1 VVIGTELEERQSVIA
16 SSEDLSSLLRRL
28 RQRAQPLIDRMP
40 EVPRVK
46 ALLSTDG
53 GVCPR
58 DGSALTFDPWSP
70 QAHRCPRC
78 GNAYDGE
85 RHYRHWARFQH
96 LWLSERAAHLA
107 TVGAFTGDAR
117 CVERA
122 SRILHAYFDLYFEL
136 PNQDNVL
143 GPTHLFFST
152 YLESLWLLNI
162 LAAATMLREAG
173 KLEQD
178 QIDGVDRIADEA
190 ANVIG
195 EFNEGFSNRQTWH
208 AAALTAVASWFGDE
222 ELARTSIE
230 GRTGLLG
237 HLADGFGEDGTWY
250 EGENY
255 HLFAL
260 RGLLTGLTW
269 ARSLGAELL
278 EDPDVASH
286 MKAAL
291 LAPALTALPDLTFP
305 ARKDSRFGVS
315 LGQPMY
321 LEEWEV
327 GRGLLGDEDPVIGG
341 WLHALYQ
348 VPAQPAM
355 TFDSYLHE
363 AGESPPT
370 QRSRSDLSWWAL
382 LAMPATLGEGTPW
395 KPVSRYFRSQ
405 GLAVLRRDDR
415 YVSLECGGH
424 GGGHGHPD
432 RLHLTVHANGV
443 HWLPDFG
450 TGSYVSRD
458 LFWYRSTLAHNAP
471 MLDGADQRGGDATC
485 EMFDAG
491 SEWSWARGRFDAFD
505 RTVVMGSRYLIDV
518 VTFSDAHPH
527 QMDLPWHLTGNI
539 EVVSPGRWE
548 TATDA
553 LATEF
558 VHDAERFVPA
568 GTGPYL
574 VEVVN
579 GEKSCRAQ
587 LIIEGQLIRA
597 RAPGAPGSGDA
608 PFLVTRG
615 SGNLVRVVTVLD
627 LSGERSVRGVA
638 MTGDVVEVTH
648 ATVDRH
654 TPLLEG
660 WQIDSGEKIVKLL
673 GPIRQERPAD
683 PIITRER
690 VDRPEAIAVWVDSAP
705 LLDGTPRGFV
715 VSDPL
720 TLDTELQ
727 YRRSEE
733 PYTSPEEL
741 SATVYLNWSEDELFV
756 MVDVVKQDVVLRPSD
771 APPLGFDNEVDDI
784 HSDGVQLYFA
794 QHTMMLGL
802 LVVPVEGGDGLRVL
816 ETGGV
821 TADPSRIR
829 GKWKRTPEGYRV
841 TLGIRAGF
849 SLSEKDTLECDVII
863 NEMRQGRTRRAGQ
876 LVWSGGAGW
885 VYLRGDRQD
894 RASFGVLRLV

>member
-1 VVIGTELEERQSVIA
+1 VVIGSEIEERRKVIE
-16 SSEDLSSLLRRL
+16 SSEDLSGLLSRL
-28 RQRAQPLIDRMP
+28 VSRAQPVIDRMP
-40 EVPRVK
+40 VVPRVK

-58 DGSALTFDPWSP
+58 DGTALTFDPWSP
-70 QAHRCPRC
+70 NAHRCHHC
-78 GNAYDGE
+78 GNTYEGE
-85 RHYRHWARFQH
+85 RHHRHWARFQH

-107 TVGAFTGDAR
+107 TVGVFTGDDR
-117 CVERA
+117 SLVRA
-122 SRILHAYFDLYFEL
+122 SQILSAYDDLYFEL

-152 YLESLWLLNI
+152 YLESLWLLNV
-162 LAAATMLREAG
+162 LAAATLLREAG
-173 KLEQD
+173 KMEPD
-178 QIDGVDRIADEA
+178 QVDGIDRIADEA

-237 HLADGFGEDGTWY
+237 HLADGFGDDGTWY

-278 EDPDVASH
+278 EDPEVSAH

-291 LAPALTALPDLTFP
+291 LAPAMTALPDLTFP

-327 GRGLLGDEDPVIGG
+327 GRGLLAHDDPEIAG

-348 VPAQPAM
+348 LPAQPAM

-363 AGESPPT
+363 AGEAPP
-370 QRSRSDLSWWAL
+370 SRRTRMDLSWWSL
-382 LAMPATLGEGTPW
+382 LAMPPSLTQGTPW
-395 KPVSRYFRSQ
+395 KPASRYFRSQ

-432 RLHLTVHANGV
+432 RLHLTVHAQGV

-458 LFWYRSTLAHNAP
+458 LFWYRSTLGHNAP
-471 MLDGADQRGGDATC
+471 MLDGADQPGDNATC

-491 SEWSWARGRFDAFD
+491 SEWSWAKGRYQSFD
-505 RTVVMGSRYLIDV
+505 RTLVMGPSYLLDI
-518 VTFSDAHPH
+518 VTFADAHPH
-527 QMDLPWHLTGNI
+527 QVDLPWHFTGKI
-539 EVVSPGRWE
+539 EVVSPGHWE
-548 TATDA
+548 SAPRA
-553 LATEF
+553 MSNEF
-558 VHDAERFVPA
+558 VHDAERFIPDAA
-568 GTGPYL
+568 GPF
-574 VEVVN
+574 VVDVTV
-579 GEKSCRAQ
+579 GEKTCRAH
-587 LIIEGQLIRA
+587 LITDGELIRA
-597 RAPGAPGSGDA
+597 SALSTPGSGESQ
-608 PFLVTRG
+608 FLVTRG
-615 SGNLVRVVTVLD
+615 TGNLVRVVTALD
-627 LSGERSVRGVA
+627 LSGEQAVSAVI
-638 MTGDVVEVTH
+638 MTGDVIEVTH
-648 ATVDRH
+648 TGVDRH

-660 WQIDSGEKIVKLL
+660 WQIESGDKVIKLL
-673 GPIRQERPAD
+673 GPVRQQKQAE

-690 VDRPEAIAVWVDSAP
+690 VERQEAIAVWADPAP
-705 LLDGTPRGFV
+705 ALDGTPRGFIL
-715 VSDPL
+715 SDPS
-720 TLDTELQ
+720 TIDTELQ

-733 PYTSPEEL
+733 PYTSPEEF

-756 MVDVVKQDVVLRPSD
+756 MVDVVKQDLVFRPPD
-771 APPLGFDNEVDDI
+771 APPLKLDNEVDDI
-784 HSDGVQLYFA
+784 HSDGLQLYLA
-794 QHTMMLGL
+794 RDGALLGFL
-802 LVVPVEGGDGLRVL
+802 IVPVESSDELRISAAGGAGS
-816 ETGGV
+816 
-821 TADPSRIR
+821 DPSMVR
-829 GKWKRTPEGYRV
+829 GKWRRTNAGYRV
-841 TLGIRAGF
+841 TLGIRAGWP
-849 SLSEKDTLECDVII
+849 LSEKDTLECDLIV
-863 NEMRQGRTRRAGQ
+863 NEMRRGRERRAGQ

-894 RASFGVLRLV
+894 PASFGLLRLV